1 MLSVVSQCNSLNL
14 IEIHGIL
21 QFALEQRSHTS
32 FEQMRMSKALL
43 ALFARLDL
51 CTDYP
56 DEMKV
61 VKQWMDDAVGFLYMK
76 AKQVNMPPSKF
87 IACNREL
94 VGLVLPLNEV
104 DVLVGHRSP
113 WSEKQVEPLAVY
125 LRGTTCHGH
134 RDNLKGWGAMELD
147 CSRNAKSVLSSLKKL
162 QCSEL
167 YKITGVASQ
176 NVVLPL
182 NEVDVLVGHRGPWSE
197 KQVELVAVVSSSE
210 LGRMIFGFAI
220 EQVMGS
226 IVRADTEVAIQAM
239 LDNNGVITEAMYNTA
254 KMKCIESLEKKD
266 GMAELS
272 DKREVTILYRSAE
285 FQVKVVSLM
294 DEVEMRFASCL
305 NSKALRTEELSP
317 ILCESDLVN
326 DTGAGKKGQ
335 ICQEI
340 LEPWQQARASCNDH
354 LRATGQLDGPAVV
367 TFLARKEAALR
378 SVDPTFAIEMLFFSS
393 MVGKGGEKL
402 LQAQIL
408 ELMPTRTTTM
418 EAKSVLSS
426 LKKLQCSELYKFTGV
441 ASQNVVVSVS
451 QLIQH
456 LEEGRQPSFASN
468 PDPFMAEMKLAIS
481 HFCKHKQQ
489 DGTLLSGA
497 DAVIE
502 LAKGLKDLKKIR
514 IEDLEMPVKFSWL
527 LSPGLATEVETMRK
541 QAFKEA
547 SSSIASVVAKAK
559 RGGGAGSSSSSAT
572 QPSNV
577 SLYGAGRAHDMARAF
592 AHKCQFFFDL
602 WLSKGIEAYDFTEGD
617 YESYVEPAFF
627 KDMEPFL
634 HGRAGTRFRWLREL
648 LLARM
653 R

>member
-1 MLSVVSQCNSLNL
+1 M
-14 IEIHGIL
+14 
-21 QFALEQRSHTS
+21 
-32 FEQMRMSKALL
+32 
-43 ALFARLDL
+43 
-51 CTDYP
+51 
-56 DEMKV
+56 
-61 VKQWMDDAVGFLYMK
+61 
-76 AKQVNMPPSKF
+76 
-87 IACNREL
+87 
-94 VGLVLPLNEV
+94 
-104 DVLVGHRSP
+104 
-113 WSEKQVEPLAVY
+113 
-125 LRGTTCHGH
+125 
-134 RDNLKGWGAMELD
+134 
-147 CSRNAKSVLSSLKKL
+147 
-162 QCSEL
+162 
-167 YKITGVASQ
+167 
-176 NVVLPL
+176 
-182 NEVDVLVGHRGPWSE
+182 
-197 KQVELVAVVSSSE
+197 ELVAVVSSSE

-305 NSKALRTEELSP
+305 KSKALRTEELSP

-378 SVDPTFAIEMLFFSS
+378 SVDPTFAIDMFFFCS

-441 ASQNVVVSVS
+441 ASQNDVVSVS

-468 PDPFMAEMKLAIS
+468 PDPFMTEMKLAIS
-481 HFCKHKQQ
+481 NFCKHKQQ
-489 DGTLLSGA
+489 DGTLLSAA
-497 DAVIE
+497 DAV
-502 LAKGLKDLKKIR
+502 AKGVKGLKKIR
-514 IEDLEMPVKFSWL
+514 IEDLEMPVKFLWL

-559 RGGGAGSSSSSAT
+559 RGAGARSSSSST
-572 QPSNV
+572 LPVLKKS
-577 SLYGAGRAHDMARAF
+577 
-592 AHKCQFFFDL
+592 KCQQVSELDVALAMF
-602 WLSKGIEAYDFTEGD
+602 KG
-617 YESYVEPAFF
+617 SS
-627 KDMEPFL
+627 
-634 HGRAGTRFRWLREL
+634 
-648 LLARM
+648 
-653 R
+653 

>member
-1 MLSVVSQCNSLNL
+1 MACALDQAALRCKAKPSCNAAGGKTIDVQVAKAINDNLKGWGAMELDGSRDADGLTCRQRIKARKELNSQNPGKYPLGKKFYDELRATFSASDSPRMILRSMAPSRDQGEISDSLLKAMVIYKKTGSRSKMLSVVSQCNSFNL
-14 IEIHGIL
+14 VEMHGIL

-51 CTDYP
+51 CTIHP

-94 VGLVLPLNEV
+94 VGLVLPLDDV
-104 DVLVGHRSP
+104 DVLV
-113 WSEKQVEPLAVY
+113 E
-125 LRGTTCHGH
+125 
-134 RDNLKGWGAMELD
+134 
-147 CSRNAKSVLSSLKKL
+147 
-162 QCSEL
+162 
-167 YKITGVASQ
+167 
-176 NVVLPL
+176 
-182 NEVDVLVGHRGPWSE
+182 HRGPWSE

-239 LDNNGVITEAMYNTA
+239 LDNNGVITEAVYNTA

-305 NSKALRTEELSP
+305 KSRALRTEELSP

-335 ICQEI
+335 IGQEI

-441 ASQNVVVSVS
+441 ASQNAVVSVS

-481 HFCKHKQQ
+481 NFCKHKQQ

-497 DAVIE
+497 DAVTE

-541 QAFKEA
+541 QALMEA

-559 RGGGAGSSSSSAT
+559 RGGGAGSSSSSPT
-572 QPSNV
+572 LRVLKKSKSQQV
-577 SLYGAGRAHDMARAF
+577 SELDAALAMF
-592 AHKCQFFFDL
+592 
-602 WLSKGIEAYDFTEGD
+602 KG
-617 YESYVEPAFF
+617 SS
-627 KDMEPFL
+627 
-634 HGRAGTRFRWLREL
+634 
-648 LLARM
+648 
-653 R
+653 